1 MATLKDV
8 RTGFKTILEANI
20 TNPGVMVY
28 KRVPGAPIVPCVIV
42 APANADY
49 LITMNRGGDM
59 WEIDLH
65 VLTPSGDDDVGQ
77 DLLDEYVAPTGAR
90 SIPAIIHQN
99 KTLGLSGVEAVV
111 ARMTAYGFRFETVGT
126 PHIGAT
132 LRTRVLIT
140 N

>member
-8 RTGFKTILEANI
+8 RTAFKTILGNGI
-20 TNPGVMVY
+20 SGVQVY
-28 KRVPGAPIVPCVIV
+28 SRVPGAPIVPCIIV
-42 APANADY
+42 VPATADY
-49 LITMNRGGDM
+49 MVTMGRGGDM
-59 WEIDLH
+59 WEFDLH

-90 SIPAIIHQN
+90 SIPAVIFASR
-99 KTLGLSGVEAVV
+99 TLGLSGVDAHV
-111 ARMTAYGFRFETVGT
+111 ARMAAYGFRFETVGT

-132 LRTRVLIT
+132 LRARVLIT